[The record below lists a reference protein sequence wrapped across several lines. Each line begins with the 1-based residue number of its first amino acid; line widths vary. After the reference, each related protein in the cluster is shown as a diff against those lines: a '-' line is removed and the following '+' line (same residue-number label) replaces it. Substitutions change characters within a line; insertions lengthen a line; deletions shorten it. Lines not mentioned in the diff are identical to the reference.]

1 MGHTNSTANLALP
14 QFIGTDK
21 PTWLGDI
28 NSAFSDIDAYAGT
41 NDAAVAGAVADAAAA
56 VSQASSAVSTATAA
70 NTTAGNANTTAN
82 NALGVA
88 NTANAIA
95 GTVDAKVGLL
105 ADLNTTDRTSIVNAI
120 NEVFGLVGV
129 NVTLVDTQASGATFA
144 AQLAGTATAYA
155 ALSSDKK
162 MTAFLKIGD
171 NICKNTSMLGVF
183 NELHT
188 QGGTGAF
195 IFNMYDLANTKHIHG
210 ADSGTGMALTDSSSN
225 TNSNAIEL
233 YVIE

>member
-41 NDAAVAGAVADAAAA
+41 NDAAVAGAVADAASA

-82 NALGVA
+82 NAIGVA

-105 ADLNTTDRTSIVNAI
+105 ANLHTADRTSIVNAI
-120 NEVFGLVGV
+120 NELADDVKVSVTADGVKTYGQLLDELYALIDNAKLNSKSVVELPGGLVLHVFIIRNTYIVATACTIDNQNSGV
-129 NVTLVDTQASGATFA
+129 YQTLITSSGSKMETVLGATY
-144 AQLAGTATAYA
+144 T
-155 ALSSDKK
+155 
-162 MTAFLKIGD
+162 
-171 NICKNTSMLGVF
+171 NTSSTVV
-183 NELHT
+183 T
-188 QGGTGAF
+188 
-195 IFNMYDLANTKHIHG
+195 
-210 ADSGTGMALTDSSSN
+210 SGEIIS
-225 TNSNAIEL
+225 IV
-233 YVIE
+233 Y